1 MIVFTILCIIALI
14 VVAAVVVHGYSEMLP
29 CDGGEWFLF
38 ILYVVGISLCILC
51 IFFFLAIICF
61 VIPLSDITTTEELI
75 ETKELRALNDGTA
88 IEGKFSGGIFVSSG
102 RINEKAVYAF
112 YYEDK
117 EDGCIRYG
125 SIPAETT
132 KIYLIGKNEKP
143 KVETYTLHYSR
154 ITLLTAPVKV
164 PVKESTIYKFYVPD
178 GSITT
183 DITLDLEK

>member
-1 MIVFTILCIIALI
+1 MILFTILCIIALI
-14 VVAAVVVHGYSEMLP
+14 VIVVVVVHGYSEVFP

-38 ILYVVGISLCILC
+38 ILYVVGISLFILC

-61 VIPLSDITTTEELI
+61 VIPLSDITTSEELVN
-75 ETKELRALNDGTA
+75 TKQLRALNDGSE
-88 IEGKFSGGIFVSSG
+88 IEGKFSGGLFVSSG
-102 RINEKAVYAF
+102 RINEKAIYAF

-132 KIYLIGKNEKP
+132 KIYLIGENEKP
-143 KVETYTLHYSR
+143 RVETYILHYSR

-164 PVKESTIYKFYVPD
+164 PVKESTIYKLYVPD

-183 DITLDLEK
+183 DIILDLEK

>member
-1 MIVFTILCIIALI
+1 MIVFTILCIIALMAI
-14 VVAAVVVHGYSEMLP
+14 IAIGISWFNDGML
-29 CDGGEWFLF
+29 DDALAWIALLF
-38 ILYVVGISLCILC
+38 IAIGILLMALLVAGLCL
-51 IFFFLAIICF
+51 
-61 VIPLSDITTTEELI
+61 VIPVSDVTTSEELI
-75 ETKELRALNDGTA
+75 DTKELRALNDRTQ
-88 IEGKFSGGIFVSSG
+88 IEGRFSSGIFVSSG

-117 EDGCIRYG
+117 ESGGIKYG

-132 KIYLIGKNEKP
+132 KIYLIGDNEKP
-143 KVETYTLHYSR
+143 RVETYILQYSR

-164 PVKESTIYKFYVPD
+164 PVKESTIYKLYVPD

>member
-14 VVAAVVVHGYSEMLP
+14 AVVVIFVWDYNDVEP
-29 CDGGEWFLF
+29 CDFWDWLLF
-38 ILYVVGISLCILC
+38 IGIFLAFVLSALLLLCIP
-51 IFFFLAIICF
+51 AIICF
-61 VIPLSDITTTEELI
+61 AIPLSDITTTEELI

-88 IEGKFSGGIFVSSG
+88 IEGKFSGEIFVSSG

-132 KIYLIGKNEKP
+132 KIYLIGDNEKP
-143 KVETYTLHYSR
+143 RVETYMLYHSR

-164 PVKESTIYKFYVPD
+164 PVKESTIYKLYVPD